1 MTAQSFPQSDE
12 PFIAVGV
19 DANGA
24 VVWQVISA
32 GETVMTHSGARAVA
46 ILEAMRRAR
55 GLPT

>member
-1 MTAQSFPQSDE
+1 MPAQSFPQHEE

-19 DANGA
+19 DASGA
-24 VVWQVISA
+24 VRWQVISTS
-32 GETVMTHSGARAVA
+32 ETVMANSGARAVA